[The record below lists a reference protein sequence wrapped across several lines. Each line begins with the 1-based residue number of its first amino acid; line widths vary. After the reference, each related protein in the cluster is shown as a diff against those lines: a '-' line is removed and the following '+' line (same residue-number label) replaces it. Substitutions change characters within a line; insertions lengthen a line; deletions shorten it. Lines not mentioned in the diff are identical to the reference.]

1 MSDDDLLQIPVNGSL
16 SLLVTRLDEEYMKS
30 LQQISPYSAEYVIR
44 LRDEANL
51 VELLKNEH
59 EYFVRVDLVL
69 HFPPC
74 SP

>member
-1 MSDDDLLQIPVNGSL
+1 
-16 SLLVTRLDEEYMKS
+16 MKS

-44 LRDEANL
+44 LRDEAKL

-69 HFPPC
+69 HFSPC

>member
-1 MSDDDLLQIPVNGSL
+1 MSDDDLLQIPVNCSL
-16 SLLVTRLDEEYMKS
+16 SLLVT

-44 LRDEANL
+44 LRDEAKL

-69 HFPPC
+69 HFSPC